1 MARWAENL
9 SIGAVQQQ
17 LEAVLSV
24 VRRTALEGRIQA
36 PQLILRKLS
45 CVRAPASVKS
55 GQSRPLAQ

>member
-1 MARWAENL
+1 MPRWAENL

-24 VRRTALEGRIQA
+24 VRKTAPGGQVQA
-36 PQLILRKLS
+36 PRLILRKLS